1 MQQPVSC
8 GPMSGLRY
16 QCDTKLLL
24 GYSRLRFEGRRM
36 KRTTLKD
43 RDVSRKEYEVDW
55 AGEKAKVRTKSR
67 LNFIE
72 AQRQILERSRQHKA
86 ATGVV
91 IAFFVS
97 IIIWAIIASVA
108 L

>member
-1 MQQPVSC
+1 
-8 GPMSGLRY
+8 
-16 QCDTKLLL
+16 
-24 GYSRLRFEGRRM
+24 M
-36 KRTTLKD
+36 KRNTLNDQDESHK
-43 RDVSRKEYEVDW
+43 RYEVDW
-55 AGEKAKVRTKSR
+55 AGKKATVRTKSR

-91 IAFFVS
+91 IAFLVS